1 MKIVENIKCPENDHF
16 MDTIKKKKTIINAFL
31 FYV

>member
-16 MDTIKKKKTIINAFL
+16 MDTI
-31 FYV
+31 